1 MVISKAVKITS
12 IGQVV
17 DMASPDLTKTE
28 REIARYFRE
37 NQDRIIYESITDV
50 AENVKTSEAS
60 IIRTCRKLGYQGFQE
75 LKIYVAKYFVAPMNK
90 IQAGITSDDN
100 AASILA
106 KSFQG
111 TIDTLNATLGILD
124 VGEFERAADAIL
136 AARQIYV
143 FGLGNSASVAKDIA
157 HKFMRCGLLSHAH
170 TDNHYQMIAC
180 CSLKPND
187 VVFGVSHSGNSRDIV
202 EALRF
207 AKKNGAVTMCLT
219 NYGRSPITK
228 SDVSDIKLFTTSAE
242 TKVSQHGMYSRVAQ
256 LAIID
261 ALFIYASV
269 RRGKA
274 AIQNFEKVDQSLT
287 VKKY

>member
-1 MVISKAVKITS
+1 
-12 IGQVV
+12 
-17 DMASPDLTKTE
+17 MAYPDLTKTE
-28 REIARYFRE
+28 QQIARYFRE
-37 NQDRIIYESITDV
+37 NQDRVIYESITDV
-50 AENVKTSEAS
+50 AENIQTSEAS

-75 LKIYVAKYFVAPMNK
+75 LKIHVAKFFVRPMDK
-90 IQAGITSDDN
+90 IHVGISSDDN

-111 TIDTLNATLGILD
+111 TIETLGATLGILD
-124 VGEFERAADAIL
+124 VDEFERATNAIL

-157 HKFMRCGLLSHAH
+157 HKFMRCGLLAHAH

-187 VVFGVSHSGNSRDIV
+187 VAFGVSHSGNSRDIV

-207 AKKNGAVTMCLT
+207 AKENGAVTICLT

-228 SDVSDIKLFTTSAE
+228 SDVSDIKLFTSSNE
-242 TKVSQHGMYSRVAQ
+242 TKFRQHGLFSRVAQ
-256 LAIID
+256 LAIVD
-261 ALFIYASV
+261 ALFIYASM

-274 AIQNFEKVDQSLT
+274 AIDNFEKVDQSLT